1 MAAVRLPA
9 RPVSSAPLA
18 RQRGIGLL
26 GFIVGIVVGLAVA
39 LAVAVY
45 VTKVPTPFT
54 DKSVGRTAQQQA
66 EEDARL
72 KNWDPNAGLQGK
84 KGSAPPPVQE
94 APKDEPAT
102 QPDPAE
108 EPKAKPAPD
117 TTDNHPEVLGDREQ
131 ELAKAREEAA
141 AKAEADLK
149 AQEQARAKARAEA
162 KAKADAEAKA
172 KAKAEADAKAD
183 RANASTDPI
192 GALVESRTAKTQQ
205 PAPAPAPKPQA
216 APSEPF
222 VYFVQ
227 AGAFRDQ
234 GEADPEAGAAEF
246 VHRQQ
251 RAGQRAD
258 RAQRQHRGDEAR
270 VQAHGARRRCVP
282 VVVGCGCGIGH
293 GRRAGVSRGQGRG
306 SLRRCPAA
314 AAYSVC
320 RSTGTARSRAG
331 RSLPRRR

>member
-172 KAKAEADAKAD
+172 KAKAEADAKAKAD

-205 PAPAPAPKPQA
+205 PAPAPTPKPQA

-227 AGAFRDQ
+227 AGAFRNRT
-234 GEADPEAGAAEF
+234 EADA
-246 VHRQQ
+246 Q
-251 RAGQRAD
+251 RARLSLLGMSARITERDQAGRTIYRVRLGPFSSKAD
-258 RAQRQHRGDEAR
+258 AD
-270 VQAHGARRRCVP
+270 
-282 VVVGCGCGIGH
+282 
-293 GRRAGVSRGQGRG
+293 S
-306 SLRRCPAA
+306 
-314 AAYSVC
+314 
-320 RSTGTARSRAG
+320 ARSRVEGNGMEAALV
-331 RSLPRRR
+331 RVQR

>member
-172 KAKAEADAKAD
+172 KAEADAKAKAD

-227 AGAFRDQ
+227 AGAFRNRN
-234 GEADPEAGAAEF
+234 EADA
-246 VHRQQ
+246 Q
-251 RAGQRAD
+251 RARLSLLGMSARITERDQAGRTIYRVRLGPFSSKAD
-258 RAQRQHRGDEAR
+258 AD
-270 VQAHGARRRCVP
+270 
-282 VVVGCGCGIGH
+282 
-293 GRRAGVSRGQGRG
+293 S
-306 SLRRCPAA
+306 
-314 AAYSVC
+314 
-320 RSTGTARSRAG
+320 ARSRVEGNGMEAALV
-331 RSLPRRR
+331 RVQR